1 MPVRIIAGKYRR
13 RRLKTLEGDATRPM
27 LDRMRE
33 TLFNILAPEID
44 GAVFVDLYAG
54 SGAVGI
60 EALSRGAARAIFVE
74 TSLSAVKVIKENLAL
89 LGIGPEAEIL
99 PVPVT
104 AALKSI
110 EGEIV
115 FLGPPYAMTEEY
127 EATLAAL
134 GERPPS
140 IVIAQHAR
148 QHFLEESYGKL
159 RRSRI
164 VKMGGNALSFF
175 RPYPNSGQAADPR
188 LSET

>member
-13 RRLKTLEGDATRPM
+13 RHLKTLEGDATRPM

-74 TSLSAVKVIKENLAL
+74 TSLAAVKVITENLAL

-99 PVPVT
+99 PIPVR

-110 EGEIV
+110 NGEIV
-115 FLGPPYAMTEEY
+115 FLGPPYALTEEY

-134 GERPPS
+134 GERPPR

-148 QHFLEESYGKL
+148 QHSLRESYGQL
-159 RRSRI
+159 RQSRI
-164 VKMGGNALSFF
+164 VKMGSNTLSFF
-175 RPYPNSGQAADPR
+175 RPAFAEGESA
-188 LSET
+188 E